1 MAKIEVYTTG
11 EVCEIL
17 KLTNRTLYTYIK
29 NGDIKASKI
38 GRSWRITD
46 AALQEFLE
54 QKASV

>member
-1 MAKIEVYTTG
+1 MAKIEVYTID

-17 KLTNRTLYTYIK
+17 KLTRRTLYTYIK
-29 NGDIKASKI
+29 NGDLKASKV
-38 GRSWRITD
+38 GRSWRVSA